1 VALGWRLI
9 SSSLLQDFK
18 YSDFWHPWKSPEG
31 TVPHWRSNGR
41 SIGAHK
47 HTWDHTF
54 TTFRTLLFCKCFHPM
69 YLLCIM
75 GLRVLTCSCS
85 FGPNTFPAH
94 NSALFSCEVQIEYV
108 ARTMIAPIIDG
119 RASMIEVKDTAEN
132 QWVNSVQHQMSG
144 SVFEAG
150 CSNWYIN
157 EFGRNAASWPGFASA
172 FWKETLIP
180 RRGIF
185 VTSKGSK
192 SWMLNTGI
200 RWLKTT
206 SIVTYAILG
215 LLLSIVYVRR
225 ISGTGISLR
234 RLFEKAQGSLTKSLS
249 ALRS

>member
-9 SSSLLQDFK
+9 SSSSLQDFK

-47 HTWDHTF
+47 HTRDHTF

-75 GLRVLTCSCS
+75 GSRVLTCSFC

-144 SVFEAG
+144 
-150 CSNWYIN
+150 
-157 EFGRNAASWPGFASA
+157 NAASWPGFASA